1 VKRIILLNFL
11 FSEAEKE
18 AAEEEI
24 RFREEEANSAKAKE
38 TGSLVKAS
46 AEYAYK

>member
-1 VKRIILLNFL
+1 VI

-24 RFREEEANSAKAKE
+24 RYREEEANSTKAKE
-38 TGSLVKAS
+38 SGSLVKAS
-46 AEYAYK
+46 ADYAQK

>member
-1 VKRIILLNFL
+1 LKVFAV

-24 RFREEEANSAKAKE
+24 RYREEEANSGKAKE
-38 TGSLVKAS
+38 AGSLVKAS
-46 AEYAYK
+46 ADFAYK